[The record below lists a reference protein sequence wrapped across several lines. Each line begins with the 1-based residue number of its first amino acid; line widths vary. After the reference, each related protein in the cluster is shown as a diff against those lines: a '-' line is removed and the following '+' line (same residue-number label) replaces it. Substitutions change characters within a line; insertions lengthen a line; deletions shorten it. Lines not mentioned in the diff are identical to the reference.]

1 MITCPHYS
9 HLYASRLGFVI
20 SVHINL
26 FVVNVIFD
34 MQTTHAQV
42 EALLVNGKR
51 QNPESSPAIILSIQQ
66 IIMAINALSKVT
78 DVLIH

>member
-1 MITCPHYS
+1 
-9 HLYASRLGFVI
+9 
-20 SVHINL
+20 
-26 FVVNVIFD
+26 

-51 QNPESSPAIILSIQQ
+51 QNPESSSAIILIIQQ

-78 DVLIH
+78 DVLIY